1 VFDGRFSSTGSEIL
15 FRRIAEYELAE
26 NLEESKVLNAGER
39 VFSFADLQ
47 RVADAREEIAI
58 GIHRTGPD
66 RTGQEGK
73 PGGSVQLDPGRD
85 ARLQLNEDDEIIVLT
100 T

>member
-1 VFDGRFSSTGSEIL
+1 MFDGRFSSTGSEIL

-47 RVADAREEIAI
+47 RVADAREEIASAF
-58 GIHRTGPD
+58 TGPD
-66 RTGQEGK
+66 RK
-73 PGGSVQLDPGRD
+73 VSPAAVYS
-85 ARLQLNEDDEIIVLT
+85 
-100 T
+100 